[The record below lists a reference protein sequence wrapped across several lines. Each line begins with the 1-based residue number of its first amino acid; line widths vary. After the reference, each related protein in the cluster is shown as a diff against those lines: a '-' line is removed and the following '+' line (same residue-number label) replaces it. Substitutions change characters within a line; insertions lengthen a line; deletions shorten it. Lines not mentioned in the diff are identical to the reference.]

1 MTLISITNSWIQ
13 CLCPNPQARLRLFCF
28 PYAGGGVWNFRT
40 WAEAL
45 PKTLEVYAIAL
56 PGRGKRF
63 TETAFTQLAPLVDA
77 IASAIIPY
85 LDKSFAFFGHSMGGL
100 VSFELARLLRR
111 NAQCNP
117 VHLFVSGRRAPQLPA
132 TDKPIHALSDPKFL
146 QEIRRLNGTPNT
158 VLENAELMQLML
170 PTLRADFTL
179 LETYV
184 YRYEPPLSCPITTFG
199 GLQDSEVSVEAL
211 EAWCEQTSATFSLKM
226 LPGDHFFLHFSQFSL
241 MQLIRQE
248 LNQAIA

>member
-1 MTLISITNSWIQ
+1 MTLISTTNPWLQ
-13 CLCPNPQARLRLFCF
+13 CLCPNSQARLRLFCL

-40 WAEAL
+40 WADAL

-63 TETAFTQLAPLVDA
+63 TEPAFTQLAPLVQA

-85 LDKSFAFFGHSMGGL
+85 LDKPFAFFGHSMGGL
-100 VSFELARLLRR
+100 VSFELARLLRQDANR
-111 NAQCNP
+111 NP

-132 TDKPIHALSDPKFL
+132 TAKPIHALPDSEFL
-146 QEIRRLNGTPNT
+146 QEIRRLNGTPIT

-170 PTLRADFTL
+170 PTLRADFTV

-184 YRYEPPLSCPITTFG
+184 YSPELPLSCPITTFG

-211 EAWCEQTSATFSLKM
+211 EAWREQTSATFSLQM
-226 LPGDHFFLHFSQFSL
+226 LPGDHFFLHSSHFPL